1 MKDILLVDDNRTI
14 LVYMSSVLKKRGYQV
29 HTATGGE
36 AALQMLAD
44 NNDIQL
50 VLSDWMMPGMSGV
63 ELCSELKSKNY
74 NRYIFFVLL
83 SSKGDEASIIN
94 GIDAGADD
102 FIDKKTS
109 IDELDARIRA
119 GFRTLALHNEVVDKN
134 TKLDQAYETIKLIS

>member
-50 VLSDWMMPGMSGV
+50 VLSD
-63 ELCSELKSKNY
+63 
-74 NRYIFFVLL
+74 
-83 SSKGDEASIIN
+83 
-94 GIDAGADD
+94 
-102 FIDKKTS
+102 
-109 IDELDARIRA
+109 
-119 GFRTLALHNEVVDKN
+119 
-134 TKLDQAYETIKLIS
+134 